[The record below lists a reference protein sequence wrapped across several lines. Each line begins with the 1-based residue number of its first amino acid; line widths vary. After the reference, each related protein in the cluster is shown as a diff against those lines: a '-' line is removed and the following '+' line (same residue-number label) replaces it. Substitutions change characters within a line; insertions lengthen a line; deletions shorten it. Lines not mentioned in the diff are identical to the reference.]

1 MYFHYFHYY
10 DYIYVYNGLL
20 LFLCGCQ
27 TCCFQ
32 AHLPGGG
39 PDHHRHC
46 RLFRVPQA
54 ESQWMALRCRTD
66 GSVLSQVLGKVP
78 DGRDGP
84 LCTPAAG
91 FKNAATHS
99 TINMCYLV
107 IQYNYIYY
115 IYIYIIYLYFIY
127 LQLSTFSTYFFRV
140 NSLFSG
146 FSSVFWLSLVLPDL
160 ARDHRKSIDAQ
171 QMS

>member
-1 MYFHYFHYY
+1 M
-10 DYIYVYNGLL
+10 
-20 LFLCGCQ
+20 FLCGCQ

-99 TINMCYLV
+99 TINMCYIDL
-107 IQYNYIYY
+107 YS
-115 IYIYIIYLYFIY
+115 YIIYILYIYCLFIFY
-127 LQLSTFSTYFFRV
+127 IFTTFYIFYIFFPRK
-140 NSLFSG
+140 FI
-146 FSSVFWLSLVLPDL
+146 VFWFFLCFLTFFGAP
-160 ARDHRKSIDAQ
+160 
-171 QMS
+171 

>member
-1 MYFHYFHYY
+1 MFKRHLNLPGNTQRLAVLLVYTFMYFHYFHYY

-107 IQYNYIYY
+107 LQYNYILY
-115 IYIYIIYLYFIY
+115 IYILFIY
-127 LQLSTFSTYFFRV
+127 ILYIYNFLHFLHIFS
-140 NSLFSG
+140 
-146 FSSVFWLSLVLPDL
+146 
-160 ARDHRKSIDAQ
+160 A
-171 QMS
+171 